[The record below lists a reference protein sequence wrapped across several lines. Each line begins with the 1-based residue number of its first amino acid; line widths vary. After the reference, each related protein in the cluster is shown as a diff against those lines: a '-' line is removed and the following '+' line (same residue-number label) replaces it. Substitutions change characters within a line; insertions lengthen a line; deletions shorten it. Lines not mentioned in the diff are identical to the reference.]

1 MKAVIMAG
9 GRGTRIAALAG
20 DLPKPMLPIDGRPV
34 LEREL
39 GSLREQGVTDVL
51 ITVGHLAP
59 AIMEYF
65 GDGSG
70 CSPQTGRPFGVH
82 IEYFVEK
89 EPLGNAGALFR
100 IRDRLDEDF
109 LLLNGDVMFD
119 VDLQRFA
126 AFHKVHGGLAT
137 LFTELIPKFQVGVVE
152 FSVEYFLFIPLTLAM
167 LFDPLSAA
175 LGAATGELVFSEI
188 MLGQFGGLGELEKF
202 LTVTIGV
209 YIAGRLVKD
218 PRNRALVGVA
228 AITGTAA
235 QLLMGTVV
243 DILKVQLAV
252 EDFEAVAGLPES
264 VFATEGFAFLN
275 DLLFSGILFCLL
287 PTLYLVPKLYGKI
300 EPLLGMAPRTPESA
314 VSGISPK
321 ALIVCAVGFVCAIVA
336 ELAATAGMSLIDWEA
351 EWAESGTAMA
361 VGMVAAAAVAIIALL
376 VIKKN
381 AGKKAAV
388 N

>member
-1 MKAVIMAG
+1 MS
-9 GRGTRIAALAG
+9 IAQKQTATQSQKL
-20 DLPKPMLPIDGRPV
+20 MIFV
-34 LEREL
+34 LSM
-39 GSLREQGVTDVL
+39 SL
-51 ITVGHLAP
+51 
-59 AIMEYF
+59 Y
-65 GDGSG
+65 
-70 CSPQTGRPFGVH
+70 
-82 IEYFVEK
+82 
-89 EPLGNAGALFR
+89 
-100 IRDRLDEDF
+100 
-109 LLLNGDVMFD
+109 
-119 VDLQRFA
+119 
-126 AFHKVHGGLAT
+126 GLAT

-167 LFDPLSAA
+167 LFVPLSAA

-235 QLLMGTVV
+235 QLLMGTAV

-321 ALIVCAVGFVCAIVA
+321 ALIVCAVGFVCAIAA
-336 ELAATAGMSLIDWEA
+336 ELSATAGMSLIDWEA

-381 AGKKAAV
+381 AEKKAAV

>member
-1 MKAVIMAG
+1 MSITQKQTATQSQKLMIF
-9 GRGTRIAALAG
+9 
-20 DLPKPMLPIDGRPV
+20 V
-34 LEREL
+34 LSM
-39 GSLREQGVTDVL
+39 SL
-51 ITVGHLAP
+51 
-59 AIMEYF
+59 Y
-65 GDGSG
+65 
-70 CSPQTGRPFGVH
+70 
-82 IEYFVEK
+82 
-89 EPLGNAGALFR
+89 
-100 IRDRLDEDF
+100 
-109 LLLNGDVMFD
+109 
-119 VDLQRFA
+119 
-126 AFHKVHGGLAT
+126 GLAT
-137 LFTELIPKFQVGVVE
+137 LFTELIPSFQVGIVE
-152 FSVEYFLFIPLTLAM
+152 FSVEFFLFIPLTLAM

-218 PRNRALVGVA
+218 PKNRAMVGVA

-300 EPLLGMAPRTPESA
+300 EPLLGMAPRTPDSA

-321 ALIVCAVGFVCAIVA
+321 ALIVCAVGFVAAIAA
-336 ELAATAGMSLIDWEA
+336 ELAATAGMSLVDWEA
-351 EWAESGTAMA
+351 EWAGNGTALA
-361 VGMVAAAAVAIIALL
+361 LGMVAAAVIAIAALL
-376 VIKKN
+376 VIKRN
-381 AGKKAAV
+381 AEKKAAV
-388 N
+388 K

>member
-1 MKAVIMAG
+1 MSITQKQTATQSQKLMIF
-9 GRGTRIAALAG
+9 
-20 DLPKPMLPIDGRPV
+20 V
-34 LEREL
+34 LSM
-39 GSLREQGVTDVL
+39 SL
-51 ITVGHLAP
+51 
-59 AIMEYF
+59 Y
-65 GDGSG
+65 
-70 CSPQTGRPFGVH
+70 
-82 IEYFVEK
+82 
-89 EPLGNAGALFR
+89 
-100 IRDRLDEDF
+100 
-109 LLLNGDVMFD
+109 
-119 VDLQRFA
+119 
-126 AFHKVHGGLAT
+126 GLAT
-137 LFTELIPKFQVGVVE
+137 LFTELIPSFQVGIVE
-152 FSVEYFLFIPLTLAM
+152 FSVEFFLFIPLTLAM

-175 LGAATGELVFSEI
+175 LGAATGELAFSEI

-235 QLLMGTVV
+235 QLLMGTAV

-300 EPLLGMAPRTPESA
+300 EPLLGMAPRTPDSA

-321 ALIVCAVGFVCAIVA
+321 ALIVCAVGFVAAIAA

-351 EWAESGTAMA
+351 EWAGNGTALA
-361 VGMVAAAAVAIIALL
+361 LGMVAAAVIAIAALL
-376 VIKKN
+376 IIKRN
-381 AGKKAAV
+381 VEKKAAV
-388 N
+388 K

>member
-1 MKAVIMAG
+1 MSTMQKQTATQSQKLMIF
-9 GRGTRIAALAG
+9 
-20 DLPKPMLPIDGRPV
+20 V
-34 LEREL
+34 LSM
-39 GSLREQGVTDVL
+39 SL
-51 ITVGHLAP
+51 
-59 AIMEYF
+59 Y
-65 GDGSG
+65 
-70 CSPQTGRPFGVH
+70 
-82 IEYFVEK
+82 
-89 EPLGNAGALFR
+89 
-100 IRDRLDEDF
+100 
-109 LLLNGDVMFD
+109 
-119 VDLQRFA
+119 
-126 AFHKVHGGLAT
+126 GLAT
-137 LFTELIPKFQVGVVE
+137 LFTELIPSFQVGIVE
-152 FSVEYFLFIPLTLAM
+152 FSVEFFLFIPLTLAM

-235 QLLMGTVV
+235 QLLMGTAV

-300 EPLLGMAPRTPESA
+300 EPLLGMAPRTPDSA

-321 ALIVCAVGFVCAIVA
+321 ALAVCAVGFVCAIVA

>member
-1 MKAVIMAG
+1 MS
-9 GRGTRIAALAG
+9 IAQKQTATQSQKL
-20 DLPKPMLPIDGRPV
+20 MIFV
-34 LEREL
+34 LSM
-39 GSLREQGVTDVL
+39 SL
-51 ITVGHLAP
+51 
-59 AIMEYF
+59 Y
-65 GDGSG
+65 
-70 CSPQTGRPFGVH
+70 
-82 IEYFVEK
+82 
-89 EPLGNAGALFR
+89 
-100 IRDRLDEDF
+100 
-109 LLLNGDVMFD
+109 
-119 VDLQRFA
+119 
-126 AFHKVHGGLAT
+126 GLAT

-235 QLLMGTVV
+235 QLLMGTAV

-321 ALIVCAVGFVCAIVA
+321 ALIVCAVGFACAIAA

-351 EWAESGTAMA
+351 EWAESGTALA
-361 VGMVAAAAVAIIALL
+361 VGMVAAAVVAIIALL

-381 AGKKAAV
+381 AGKKSAV

>member
-1 MKAVIMAG
+1 MS
-9 GRGTRIAALAG
+9 IAQKQTATQSQKL
-20 DLPKPMLPIDGRPV
+20 MIFV
-34 LEREL
+34 LSM
-39 GSLREQGVTDVL
+39 SL
-51 ITVGHLAP
+51 
-59 AIMEYF
+59 Y
-65 GDGSG
+65 
-70 CSPQTGRPFGVH
+70 
-82 IEYFVEK
+82 
-89 EPLGNAGALFR
+89 
-100 IRDRLDEDF
+100 
-109 LLLNGDVMFD
+109 
-119 VDLQRFA
+119 
-126 AFHKVHGGLAT
+126 GLAT

-218 PRNRALVGVA
+218 PKNRAMVGIA
-228 AITGTAA
+228 AITGTSA

-300 EPLLGMAPRTPESA
+300 EPLLGMAPRTPDSA

-321 ALIVCAVGFVCAIVA
+321 ALVVCAVGFVCAIVA

-361 VGMVAAAAVAIIALL
+361 VGMIVAAVIAIIALL

-381 AGKKAAV
+381 AEKKAAV

>member
-1 MKAVIMAG
+1 MSTVQKN
-9 GRGTRIAALAG
+9 AATQSQKL
-20 DLPKPMLPIDGRPV
+20 MVFV
-34 LEREL
+34 LSM
-39 GSLREQGVTDVL
+39 SL
-51 ITVGHLAP
+51 
-59 AIMEYF
+59 Y
-65 GDGSG
+65 
-70 CSPQTGRPFGVH
+70 
-82 IEYFVEK
+82 
-89 EPLGNAGALFR
+89 
-100 IRDRLDEDF
+100 
-109 LLLNGDVMFD
+109 
-119 VDLQRFA
+119 
-126 AFHKVHGGLAT
+126 GLAT
-137 LFTELIPKFQVGVVE
+137 LFTELIPKFQIGLVE
-152 FSVEYFLFIPLTLAM
+152 LSVEYFLFIPLTLAM

-218 PRNRALVGVA
+218 PRNRAMVGVA

-300 EPLLGMAPRTPESA
+300 EPLLGMAPRTPDSA

-321 ALIVCAVGFVCAIVA
+321 ALAVCAVGFVCAIVA

>member
-1 MKAVIMAG
+1 MS
-9 GRGTRIAALAG
+9 IAQKQTATQSQKL
-20 DLPKPMLPIDGRPV
+20 MIFV
-34 LEREL
+34 LSM
-39 GSLREQGVTDVL
+39 SL
-51 ITVGHLAP
+51 
-59 AIMEYF
+59 Y
-65 GDGSG
+65 
-70 CSPQTGRPFGVH
+70 
-82 IEYFVEK
+82 
-89 EPLGNAGALFR
+89 
-100 IRDRLDEDF
+100 
-109 LLLNGDVMFD
+109 
-119 VDLQRFA
+119 
-126 AFHKVHGGLAT
+126 GLAT
-137 LFTELIPKFQVGVVE
+137 LFTELIPEFQVGVVE

-218 PRNRALVGVA
+218 PKNRAMVGVA

-300 EPLLGMAPRTPESA
+300 EPLLGMAPHTPESA

>member
-1 MKAVIMAG
+1 MRTIQKTSATQSQKLMIF
-9 GRGTRIAALAG
+9 
-20 DLPKPMLPIDGRPV
+20 V
-34 LEREL
+34 LSM
-39 GSLREQGVTDVL
+39 SL
-51 ITVGHLAP
+51 
-59 AIMEYF
+59 Y
-65 GDGSG
+65 
-70 CSPQTGRPFGVH
+70 
-82 IEYFVEK
+82 
-89 EPLGNAGALFR
+89 
-100 IRDRLDEDF
+100 
-109 LLLNGDVMFD
+109 
-119 VDLQRFA
+119 
-126 AFHKVHGGLAT
+126 GLAT
-137 LFTELIPKFQVGVVE
+137 LFTELIPKFQVGLVE
-152 FSVEYFLFIPLTLAM
+152 FSVEFFLFIPLTLAM

-209 YIAGRLVKD
+209 YIAGQLVKD

-235 QLLMGTVV
+235 QLLMGTAV

-287 PTLYLVPKLYGKI
+287 PALYLVPKLYGKI
-300 EPLLGMAPRTPESA
+300 EPLLGMAPRTPDSA

-321 ALIVCAVGFVCAIVA
+321 ALAVCAVGFVCAIVA

-351 EWAESGTAMA
+351 EWAESGTALA
-361 VGMVAAAAVAIIALL
+361 IGMVCAAALAVAALL
-376 VIKKN
+376 VIRKN
-381 AGKKAAV
+381 SERNVAC
-388 N
+388 